1 MCYVRIR
8 KKSAK
13 RKIVF
18 ALLSCLLIIAVSI
31 VAINRKLDPIVCD
44 IAKEQI
50 KNSVSRLVSE
60 TVKTRAVGGEYINV
74 AYSGGAVSSIT
85 TDTAAL
91 NSLKAD
97 IISDISEKLSGVE
110 SYDVYVS
117 FSNLFDDEILFGNTE
132 FAVKANVLPVSSVS
146 GDIKTELESA
156 GINQTQYSVIL
167 SINVDI
173 NAVLLISTVKINT
186 TYEICIA
193 DTVIVGKVPE
203 IYLSGG

>member
-1 MCYVRIR
+1 MCYLRIR

-13 RKIVF
+13 KKIVF
-18 ALLSCLLIIAVSI
+18 ALLLCLLIIAVSI
-31 VAINRKLDPIVCD
+31 VFINRKLDPIVSD
-44 IAKEQI
+44 IAREQI

-60 TVKTRAVGGEYINV
+60 TVKERATGGEYINV
-74 AYSGGAVSSIT
+74 SYLGGAVASVT

-91 NSLKAD
+91 NALEAD
-97 IISDISEKLSGVE
+97 IISEISEKLSRVE

-117 FSNLFDDEILFGNTE
+117 FSNLFDDEIIFGGSS

-146 GDIKTELESA
+146 GKIRTELSDA
-156 GINQTQYSVIL
+156 GINQTHYSVIL

-173 NAVLLISTVKINT
+173 NAVLLISTVEINT

-203 IYLSGG
+203 IYLYGE